1 LESWDACAVQK
12 KEGGMKKLCLAAVLA
27 GLPGMGLACA
37 VMSPFALTDL
47 AGADIVVAEARA
59 LLD

>member
-1 LESWDACAVQK
+1 
-12 KEGGMKKLCLAAVLA
+12 MKKLCLAAVLA